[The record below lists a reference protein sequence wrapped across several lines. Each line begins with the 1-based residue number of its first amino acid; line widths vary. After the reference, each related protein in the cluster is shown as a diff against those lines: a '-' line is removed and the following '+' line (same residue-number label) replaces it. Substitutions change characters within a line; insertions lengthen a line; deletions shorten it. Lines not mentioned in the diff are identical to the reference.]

1 MEETECFSI
10 RFIKMDY
17 ITANIEFT
25 NILDKYKERSYC
37 RILDEITACI
47 ERINK
52 ELVSEGFNGDSLEL
66 SLYSISA
73 ESQLII
79 IALIP
84 QYIYSFLF

>member
-1 MEETECFSI
+1 
-10 RFIKMDY
+10 MDY

-84 QYIYSFLF
+84 QYIYSFIF